1 MAASSQHLHVN
12 GMVSSSLGS
21 SVHLRLI
28 WACIKKGH
36 NQRLEYTTQ
45 LLHRFPCS
53 LDELMLVAKS
63 QIKSAEIWLEEL
75 TDFIEN
81 HV

>member
-21 SVHLRLI
+21 SVHLWLI
-28 WACIKKGH
+28 WACNKKKKE
-36 NQRLEYTTQ
+36 RLEYTTQ

-53 LDELMLVAKS
+53 LDELTLVAES
-63 QIKSAEIWLEEL
+63 QIQFAEIWSAEL
-75 TDFIEN
+75 TDFTEN